1 MWIVTKTIREDV
13 PQKEVKCQYL
23 TDMLDAVKSAA
34 INDFTPISITVLHVE
49 ED

>member
-1 MWIVTKTIREDV
+1 MWIVKKTIQEDF

-23 TDMLDAVKSAA
+23 TDMLDAVKHAA